1 MQAELIEIRNHLS
14 LHEPFDEMPEATLNQ
29 LASQIEIA
37 YYRAGSTITEFGQP
51 STDLCYVR
59 SGAVEIFRRSGEL
72 YNRLS
77 EGDIFGQFGLMMGK
91 TIRFPAR
98 ALEDTLIYCIP
109 DEQFQELWKNDE
121 NFADFVEIED
131 RTRLRTAVSR
141 KHKPDDLMNAR
152 VTRLISRPP
161 VTAPATIRLQ
171 EAARVM
177 TDEGV
182 SALLLMKE
190 TDDGPTMVGIITDR
204 DMRTRALTEALPSET
219 PIADIMSSGLITV
232 R

>member
-1 MQAELIEIRNHLS
+1 
-14 LHEPFDEMPEATLNQ
+14 MPA
-29 LASQIEIA
+29 
-37 YYRAGSTITEFGQP
+37 
-51 STDLCYVR
+51 
-59 SGAVEIFRRSGEL
+59 RRS
-72 YNRLS
+72 RLWHRDAVGAADVS
-77 EGDIFGQFGLMMGK
+77 DQPAV
-91 TIRFPAR
+91 PAR

-141 KHKPDDLMNAR
+141 KQKPDDLMNAR

-232 R
+232 RSDAYLFEAMLIMLHNNVHHLPVVEKGQPGDYRALRYRQIRVPKQLVRGQ